1 MYQKLM
7 HNKSLR
13 LIGGL
18 LGGLLL
24 SVAINVF
31 IVPQG
36 LYGGGAYGL
45 CQVIRTL
52 LQRELS
58 LSLPF
63 DLAGVLYFFVNIPL
77 FLLAYKALGR
87 EFFWKAAICT
97 VCNSV
102 FLAVIPSPSTPV
114 IPDILTSC
122 MVGGILA
129 GFASGL
135 VLTCGCSTGGLD
147 ILGLYLSKKGS
158 RFTVGRFSISF
169 NALLYTLCFFLFDAT
184 TAIYSAIYNVLSS
197 LFLDR
202 IHRQNVTVQLL
213 IFTKKNDPQL
223 PRYIMEQLDRGVTSW
238 TGRGRA
244 GPATR
249 CRCSASACPSM
260 RSTPCRMFCTRWT
273 RRPSTSCR
281 RASMPA
287 AISSATWGDSNRK
300 NHKTPSSGMVF
311 FLAFSG
317 NCGCESGN
325 VSNLSADKKRNRRKP
340 FLQAGQ
346 RLVKRKKTAS
356 VGNVFTLPHFFA
368 QINQKFIQ
376 T

>member
-77 FLLAYKALGR
+77 FLLAYKALG
-87 EFFWKAAICT
+87 
-97 VCNSV
+97 
-102 FLAVIPSPSTPV
+102 SPSTPV

-238 TGRGRA
+238 TGRGGWTGDEVQVLCVCLSKYEIDTLQDVLRRVDPDAFYIVQEGVHA
-244 GPATR
+244 G
-249 CRCSASACPSM
+249 
-260 RSTPCRMFCTRWT
+260 
-273 RRPSTSCR
+273 
-281 RASMPA
+281 
-287 AISSATWGDSNRK
+287 
-300 NHKTPSSGMVF
+300 
-311 FLAFSG
+311 G
-317 NCGCESGN
+317 NFERHLG
-325 VSNLSADKKRNRRKP
+325 
-340 FLQAGQ
+340 
-346 RLVKRKKTAS
+346 
-356 VGNVFTLPHFFA
+356 
-368 QINQKFIQ
+368 
-376 T
+376 

>member
-1 MYQKLM
+1 MYTKLM
-7 HNKSLR
+7 HDKGLR
-13 LIGGL
+13 LVGGL
-18 LGGLLL
+18 LGSLLM

-36 LYGGGAYGL
+36 LYAGGAYGL

-52 LQRELS
+52 LASKLGVETG
-58 LSLPF
+58 F

-77 FLLAYKALGR
+77 FLLAFRALGR
-87 EFFWKAAICT
+87 TFCLRAAVCT
-97 VCNSV
+97 VSNSV
-102 FLAVIPSPSTPV
+102 FLALIPSPAVPI
-114 IPDILTSC
+114 IPDPLTSC
-122 MVGGILA
+122 MIGGILV
-129 GFASGL
+129 GFSAGL

-238 TGRGRA
+238 TGRGGWTGDEVQVLCVCLSKYEIDTLQDVLRRVDPEAFYIVQEGVHA
-244 GPATR
+244 G
-249 CRCSASACPSM
+249 
-260 RSTPCRMFCTRWT
+260 
-273 RRPSTSCR
+273 
-281 RASMPA
+281 
-287 AISSATWGDSNRK
+287 
-300 NHKTPSSGMVF
+300 
-311 FLAFSG
+311 G
-317 NCGCESGN
+317 NFERH
-325 VSNLSADKKRNRRKP
+325 LE
-340 FLQAGQ
+340 
-346 RLVKRKKTAS
+346 
-356 VGNVFTLPHFFA
+356 
-368 QINQKFIQ
+368 
-376 T
+376 

>member
-1 MYQKLM
+1 MHQKLM

-114 IPDILTSC
+114 IPDLLTSC

-158 RFTVGRFSISF
+158 RFTVGRFSIFF

-238 TGRGRA
+238 TGRGGWTGDEVQVLCVCLSKYEIDTLQDVLRRVDPEAFYIVQEGVHA
-244 GPATR
+244 G
-249 CRCSASACPSM
+249 
-260 RSTPCRMFCTRWT
+260 
-273 RRPSTSCR
+273 
-281 RASMPA
+281 
-287 AISSATWGDSNRK
+287 
-300 NHKTPSSGMVF
+300 
-311 FLAFSG
+311 G
-317 NCGCESGN
+317 NFERHLG
-325 VSNLSADKKRNRRKP
+325 
-340 FLQAGQ
+340 
-346 RLVKRKKTAS
+346 
-356 VGNVFTLPHFFA
+356 
-368 QINQKFIQ
+368 
-376 T
+376 